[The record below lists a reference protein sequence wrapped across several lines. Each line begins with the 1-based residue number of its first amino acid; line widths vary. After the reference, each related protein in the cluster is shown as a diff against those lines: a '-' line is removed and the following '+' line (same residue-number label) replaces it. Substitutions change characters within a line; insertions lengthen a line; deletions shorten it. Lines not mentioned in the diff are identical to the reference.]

1 MEKTSFN
8 QGHQGPRCRGLAIL
22 ETEVSIMTT
31 ALKRSNVWS
40 RSDAVSAHP
49 TLLKP
54 FIGLRSEL
62 NGDSENLD
70 DLDPN
75 VFLAPFL
82 DVIRSDVVTG
92 HVTGLALDAVHK
104 MLSYELL
111 HVDMKEIA
119 NAVENIA
126 DAVTHARYVGFFLT

>member
-1 MEKTSFN
+1 M
-8 QGHQGPRCRGLAIL
+8 
-22 ETEVSIMTT
+22 
-31 ALKRSNVWS
+31 LKKFVKMLRLKKKSAYVIYKWPQRSNVWS

-62 NGDSENLD
+62 NGDSEQLD

-92 HVTGLALDAVHK
+92 KSFSEALIFTSTNPQYDKK
-104 MLSYELL
+104 MSIELP
-111 HVDMKEIA
+111 V
-119 NAVENIA
+119 
-126 DAVTHARYVGFFLT
+126 

>member
-1 MEKTSFN
+1 METTSYN
-8 QGHQGPRCRGLAIL
+8 QGHQGPRYRGLAIL

-62 NGDSENLD
+62 NGDSEQLD

-92 HVTGLALDAVHK
+92 KSFSEALIFTSTNPQYDKRLFIELQVQYMKIPSSEHGEN
-104 MLSYELL
+104 ML
-111 HVDMKEIA
+111 
-119 NAVENIA
+119 
-126 DAVTHARYVGFFLT
+126 